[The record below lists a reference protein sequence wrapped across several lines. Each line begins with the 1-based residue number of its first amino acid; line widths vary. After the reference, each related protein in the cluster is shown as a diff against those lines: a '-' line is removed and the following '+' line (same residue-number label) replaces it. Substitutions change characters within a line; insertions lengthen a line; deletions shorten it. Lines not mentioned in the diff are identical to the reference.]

1 MSRAQPLSAMLQ
13 MLAGPVIWFAHFVVL
28 YGAEALICTPPLE
41 SSGAMTSVTIAAT
54 VAALVALGIFAAIV
68 MRQFTAASR
77 NHTDAGF
84 LRVASLF
91 LALLSAI
98 AVIWV
103 ALPTA
108 ILPVC
113 AAPAG

>member
-13 MLAGPVIWFAHFVVL
+13 MLTGPVIWFTHFVVL
-28 YGAEALICTPPLE
+28 YGAEALICTPPLA
-41 SSGAMTSVTIAAT
+41 SLGAMASVTIAAT
-54 VAALVALGIFAAIV
+54 LAALVVLGIFAATV
-68 MRQFTAASR
+68 MRRPAAASPK
-77 NHTDAGF
+77 HSDATF
-84 LRVASLF
+84 LRMASAS

>member
-1 MSRAQPLSAMLQ
+1 MSRAQPLSAMFQ
-13 MLAGPVIWFAHFVVL
+13 MLTGPVIWFAHFVVL
-28 YGAEALICTPPLE
+28 YGAEALICTPPLA

-54 VAALVALGIFAAIV
+54 LAALVALGIFAAIV
-68 MRQFTAASR
+68 MRRPATASR
-77 NHTDAGF
+77 NHSDAGL
-84 LRVASLF
+84 LRSVSLL

-98 AVIWV
+98 AVTWV

>member
-13 MLAGPVIWFAHFVVL
+13 MLTGPVIWFAHFVVL
-28 YGAEALICTPPLE
+28 YGAEALICTPPLA
-41 SSGAMTSVTIAAT
+41 SPGAMTSITIAAT
-54 VAALVALGIFAAIV
+54 LAALVALAIL
-68 MRQFTAASR
+68 MRRPATASR
-77 NHTDAGF
+77 NHSDAGL
-84 LRVASLF
+84 LRSAGLL